1 MKSIYTNE
9 HASAEVVVSK
19 ALNGMD
25 GVLELINL
33 KTDDG
38 FQKQGFGTQLLLEIC
53 NEADS
58 NGIVLML
65 HPRKDWLINWYK
77 RFNFKRIQSSPIILM
92 ARSPRISVKF
102 TEMAIATHKATH
114 G

>member
-1 MKSIYTNE
+1 MDGMKSIYTNE

-38 FQKQGFGTQLLLEIC
+38 FQKQGFG
-53 NEADS
+53 
-58 NGIVLML
+58 
-65 HPRKDWLINWYK
+65 
-77 RFNFKRIQSSPIILM
+77 
-92 ARSPRISVKF
+92 
-102 TEMAIATHKATH
+102 
-114 G
+114 